1 LYALLDIWINQMD
14 LGELIVY
21 MMLMNIQVE
30 ILKLFK

>member
-21 MMLMNIQVE
+21 MMLMNIQVK

>member
-14 LGELIVY
+14 LGGLIVY
-21 MMLMNIQVE
+21 MMLMNIQVK